1 MFKITNGTATNG
13 TATNGASTNGTQLKI
28 SPGTKTDR
36 THSHKLRVLHL
47 FGSSTSLYYA
57 QLSLAYAQQAV
68 KALAG
73 GTADRFEFLF
83 ARVHPRGGGDGGDG
97 GGVSPTWSFPASM
110 EDADLAKAAAAGSR
124 YGHSEGIGR
133 LAALSID
140 VAVPHMFCFDGM
152 TTYRSLLDL
161 LDVPFVGC
169 DAATM
174 ALSTNKETLLYPHH
188 RMY

>member
-1 MFKITNGTATNG
+1 MLKVSNGTTATNG
-13 TATNGASTNGTQLKI
+13 FKI
-28 SPGTKTDR
+28 SPGTKTNCP
-36 THSHKLRVLHL
+36 HSHKLRVLHL

-57 QLSLAYAQQAV
+57 QLSMAYAQQAV
-68 KALAG
+68 KALAN

-83 ARVHPRGGGDGGDG
+83 ARVHPRGDAAALNGECSSSSS
-97 GGVSPTWSFPASM
+97 SPTWSFPASM
-110 EDADLAKAAAAGSR
+110 GDADLAKASGGR
-124 YGHSEGIGR
+124 CGHSEGIGR
-133 LAALSID
+133 IAALAID

-174 ALSTNKETLLYPHH
+174 ALSTNKEN
-188 RMY
+188 